1 MMYAKLA
8 LRNIKRSARDYVI
21 YFITIILTV
30 MLMYSFLALGF
41 SPDIASMSEN
51 MSMLTSGIVALSVLV
66 ALISSFIISYAV
78 RFMLGQRKKEF
89 ATYELLGMDIGA
101 IQKLFL
107 IENSMIGLIAFVI
120 GLILGTGLSG
130 LLAQV
135 VKKIFDIPHSYQI
148 SFSVQ
153 AFVLSLF
160 FFVLMYGVGMIRAVH
175 IIRRK
180 KIVEL
185 LYDSRKN
192 ETISK
197 QKHSILQLIIVV
209 CSVLFI
215 AIGMG
220 LVRYGLTLQTN
231 AAWGYLIG
239 AVALLLTG
247 VYEIYRNFPA
257 ILITFVKSRKNV
269 KYSDCNL
276 FYFGQIGHRIQSC
289 GRMMAITAI
298 LLTVSLTTMFVGLV
312 MGAGYK
318 ANMEAYYPYDAGV
331 AIDAPLT
338 KDSFDELISL
348 VDDRCSIQKEVVYY
362 LYDTEKYSV
371 ETLALTD
378 YNALRSVLGLEK
390 VELPDGEYL
399 VHCDTWTY
407 TEAIKTALKEK
418 SQITLAGIPLENPEG
433 RIFEEAME
441 QYQMAGTKGYVLVV
455 PDQVVGELPA
465 NKIRLV
471 MELENGGVP
480 ELRSEIRQYLNSEQW
495 KPKLQEGAT
504 LPDHV
509 TMGVTVQSWGVDNS
523 LTGYTSISFCGLYL
537 SVVFILLSCTILAF
551 EQLSALDNSRRSYQ
565 IINKIGVSKKMQKK
579 LIHRELSTFF
589 FIPLILPVIVMI
601 ILMFGAQNLFGAYI
615 LQKGII
621 PLYGFATIAIFAI
634 IYFAYYET
642 TYYLFKKHMA
652 LS

>member
-135 VKKIFDIPHSYQI
+135 VKKIFDTPHSYQI

-153 AFVLSLF
+153 AFALSLF
-160 FFVLMYGVGMIRAVH
+160 FFALMYGVGMIRAVH

-390 VELPDGEYL
+390 VELPDDEYL

-579 LIHRELSTFF
+579 LIYRELSTFF

>member
-135 VKKIFDIPHSYQI
+135 VKKIFDTPHSYQI

-153 AFVLSLF
+153 AFALSLF
-160 FFVLMYGVGMIRAVH
+160 FFALMYGVGMIRAVH

-362 LYDTEKYSV
+362 LYDTEKYSI

-418 SQITLAGIPLENPEG
+418 SQITLAGIPLENPAG

-537 SVVFILLSCTILAF
+537 SVVFILLSCTILSSPLLCRLM
-551 EQLSALDNSRRSYQ
+551 EGKLLGPPSPSSY
-565 IINKIGVSKKMQKK
+565 IRLAYRKKCK
-579 LIHRELSTFF
+579 R
-589 FIPLILPVIVMI
+589 
-601 ILMFGAQNLFGAYI
+601 N
-615 LQKGII
+615 
-621 PLYGFATIAIFAI
+621 
-634 IYFAYYET
+634 
-642 TYYLFKKHMA
+642 
-652 LS
+652 

>member
-135 VKKIFDIPHSYQI
+135 VKKIFDTPHSYQI

-153 AFVLSLF
+153 AFALSLF
-160 FFVLMYGVGMIRAVH
+160 FFALMYGVGMIRAVH

-247 VYEIYRNFPA
+247 VYEIYRNFPT
-257 ILITFVKSRKNV
+257 ILITFVKLRKNV

-318 ANMEAYYPYDAGV
+318 ANMEAYYPYDAGI

>member
-135 VKKIFDIPHSYQI
+135 VKKIFDTPHSYQI

-153 AFVLSLF
+153 AFALSLF
-160 FFVLMYGVGMIRAVH
+160 FFALMYGVGMIRAVH

-289 GRMMAITAI
+289 GRMMAISAI

-362 LYDTEKYSV
+362 LYDTEKYSI

-579 LIHRELSTFF
+579 LIYRELSTFF

>member
-135 VKKIFDIPHSYQI
+135 VKKIFDTPHSYQI

-160 FFVLMYGVGMIRAVH
+160 FFALMYGVGMIRAVH

>member
-1 MMYAKLA
+1 MMYTKLA

-135 VKKIFDIPHSYQI
+135 VKKIFDTPHSYQI

-153 AFVLSLF
+153 AFALSLF
-160 FFVLMYGVGMIRAVH
+160 FFALMYGVGMIRAVH

-257 ILITFVKSRKNV
+257 ILITFVKS
-269 KYSDCNL
+269 SL
-276 FYFGQIGHRIQSC
+276 QI
-289 GRMMAITAI
+289 
-298 LLTVSLTTMFVGLV
+298 
-312 MGAGYK
+312 
-318 ANMEAYYPYDAGV
+318 
-331 AIDAPLT
+331 
-338 KDSFDELISL
+338 
-348 VDDRCSIQKEVVYY
+348 
-362 LYDTEKYSV
+362 
-371 ETLALTD
+371 
-378 YNALRSVLGLEK
+378 
-390 VELPDGEYL
+390 
-399 VHCDTWTY
+399 
-407 TEAIKTALKEK
+407 K
-418 SQITLAGIPLENPEG
+418 SQG
-433 RIFEEAME
+433 
-441 QYQMAGTKGYVLVV
+441 
-455 PDQVVGELPA
+455 
-465 NKIRLV
+465 
-471 MELENGGVP
+471 
-480 ELRSEIRQYLNSEQW
+480 
-495 KPKLQEGAT
+495 
-504 LPDHV
+504 
-509 TMGVTVQSWGVDNS
+509 
-523 LTGYTSISFCGLYL
+523 
-537 SVVFILLSCTILAF
+537 
-551 EQLSALDNSRRSYQ
+551 
-565 IINKIGVSKKMQKK
+565 
-579 LIHRELSTFF
+579 
-589 FIPLILPVIVMI
+589 
-601 ILMFGAQNLFGAYI
+601 
-615 LQKGII
+615 
-621 PLYGFATIAIFAI
+621 
-634 IYFAYYET
+634 
-642 TYYLFKKHMA
+642 
-652 LS
+652 

>member
-135 VKKIFDIPHSYQI
+135 VKKIFDTPHSYQI

-153 AFVLSLF
+153 AFALSLF
-160 FFVLMYGVGMIRAVH
+160 FFALMYGVGMIRAVH

-362 LYDTEKYSV
+362 LYDTEKYSI

-579 LIHRELSTFF
+579 LIYRELSTFF

>member
-135 VKKIFDIPHSYQI
+135 VKKIFDTPHSYQI

-153 AFVLSLF
+153 AFALSLF
-160 FFVLMYGVGMIRAVH
+160 FFALMYGVGMIRAVH

-551 EQLSALDNSRRSYQ
+551 EQLSALANSRRSYQ

-579 LIHRELSTFF
+579 LIYRELLTFF

>member
-135 VKKIFDIPHSYQI
+135 VKKIFDTPHSYQI

-153 AFVLSLF
+153 AFALSLF
-160 FFVLMYGVGMIRAVH
+160 FFALMYGVGMIRAVH

-276 FYFGQIGHRIQSC
+276 FYFGQFGHRIQSC

-579 LIHRELSTFF
+579 LIYRELSTFF

>member
-135 VKKIFDIPHSYQI
+135 VKKIFNTPHSYQI

-153 AFVLSLF
+153 AFALSLF
-160 FFVLMYGVGMIRAVH
+160 FFALMYGVGMIRAVH

-318 ANMEAYYPYDAGV
+318 ANMEAYYPYDAGI

>member
-78 RFMLGQRKKEF
+78 RFMLGQRKKKF

-135 VKKIFDIPHSYQI
+135 VKKIFDTPHSYQI

-153 AFVLSLF
+153 AFALSLF
-160 FFVLMYGVGMIRAVH
+160 FFALMYGVGMIRAVH

-579 LIHRELSTFF
+579 LIYRELSTFF

>member
-135 VKKIFDIPHSYQI
+135 VKKIFDTPHSYQI

-153 AFVLSLF
+153 AFALSLF
-160 FFVLMYGVGMIRAVH
+160 FFALMYGVGMIRAVH

-407 TEAIKTALKEK
+407 TEAIKTTLKEK

-579 LIHRELSTFF
+579 LIYRELSTFF

>member
-51 MSMLTSGIVALSVLV
+51 MSMLTSGIVALSILV

-107 IENSMIGLIAFVI
+107 IENSMIGLTAFVI

-135 VKKIFDIPHSYQI
+135 VKKIFDTPHSYQI

-153 AFVLSLF
+153 AFALSLF
-160 FFVLMYGVGMIRAVH
+160 FFALMYGVGMIRAVH

-197 QKHSILQLIIVV
+197 QKHSILQLIIIV

-579 LIHRELSTFF
+579 LIYRELSTFF

>member
-135 VKKIFDIPHSYQI
+135 VKKIFDTPHSYQI

-153 AFVLSLF
+153 AFALSLF
-160 FFVLMYGVGMIRAVH
+160 FFALMYGVGMIRAVH

-197 QKHSILQLIIVV
+197 QKHSILQLIIIV

>member
-135 VKKIFDIPHSYQI
+135 VKKIFDTPHSYQI

-153 AFVLSLF
+153 AFALSLF
-160 FFVLMYGVGMIRAVH
+160 FFALMYGVGMIRAVH

-318 ANMEAYYPYDAGV
+318 ANMEAYYPYDAGI

>member
-135 VKKIFDIPHSYQI
+135 VKKIFDTPHSYQI

-153 AFVLSLF
+153 AFALSLF
-160 FFVLMYGVGMIRAVH
+160 FFALMYGGGMIRAVH

-318 ANMEAYYPYDAGV
+318 ANMEAYYPYDAGI

>member
-135 VKKIFDIPHSYQI
+135 VKKIFDTPHSYQI

-160 FFVLMYGVGMIRAVH
+160 FFALMYGVGMIRAVH

-495 KPKLQEGAT
+495 KPKLQEGTT

-565 IINKIGVSKKMQKK
+565 IINKIGVSKKKQKK